1 MWIWLLPLQCRTA
14 IPVIFVTLITFIL
27 PQLVQAFPKNVA
39 NLIVLLAQLIRTS
52 PDAPT
57 VFIDTIYLRTI
68 YAYLVLA
75 IVYPVKILIF
85 VTNEIKATFQ
95 DGRNIKII
103 TPSGALNSIFIFS
116 KTKIWNKLNNYLSAS
131 RSWRFVRLFLIS
143 T

>member
-1 MWIWLLPLQCRTA
+1 M
-14 IPVIFVTLITFIL
+14 FVTLITFIL
-27 PQLVQAFPKNVA
+27 PQLVHAFPKNVV

-57 VFIDTIYLRTI
+57 VFMDTINLRTI

-116 KTKIWNKLNNYLSAS
+116 KTKI
-131 RSWRFVRLFLIS
+131 
-143 T
+143 